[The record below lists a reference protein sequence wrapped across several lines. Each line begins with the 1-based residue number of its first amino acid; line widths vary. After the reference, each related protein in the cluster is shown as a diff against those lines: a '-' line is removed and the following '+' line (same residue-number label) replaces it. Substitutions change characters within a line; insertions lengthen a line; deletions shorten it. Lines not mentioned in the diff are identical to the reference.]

1 VKHFISDFRIDSEA
15 VLKRGF
21 KPKKRYSRQTIPV

>member
-1 VKHFISDFRIDSEA
+1 VKHFISDFRIDSQA

-21 KPKKRYSRQTIPV
+21 KPQKKTSRQRVPV